1 MTDSKF
7 TAEYKNSVSD
17 VIEKVIL
24 PTNYKSKILSVLRE
38 QAKITESEETPETID
53 LTTDQEAETPQTP
66 EETSDNTK
74 IISIESA
81 KPVKKNNIKRYLSI
95 LSGVAAAIVI
105 IASVFLIRNMGIANI
120 PTTKEFTFSVS
131 SATNLAN
138 ISGARVTF
146 RNSNGEIIKDEKGN
160 PVTAYTDE
168 NGNITVSLPEA
179 DSYIAMISADGYI
192 PYEGRIQGS
201 HIYIS
206 PVMDENTYR
215 AVLTW
220 ENTCDLDA
228 ILTVTH
234 GDKTEQLF
242 YFNSNIYDENNELI
256 AALDTDSAVAGAPE
270 TITFNATEDGIF
282 RFSVASYSALT
293 TESESDLG
301 TSKATVTLY
310 KGDKV
315 IDTLD
320 VNPKTQDNVWCVL
333 EVKNSEVQI
342 IDNTYSVDAIPEVY

>member
-17 VIEKVIL
+17 VIENVIL
-24 PTNYKSKILSVLRE
+24 PTDYKSKILSVLRE
-38 QAKITESEETPETID
+38 QAKNAESEEPAETTD
-53 LTTDQEAETPQTP
+53 LTTTQEGEIKNTP
-66 EETSDNTK
+66 EATPDSSNIIPFKAEKSKNTK
-74 IISIESA
+74 
-81 KPVKKNNIKRYLSI
+81 RYIGI
-95 LSGVAAAIVI
+95 LSSIAAAIVI
-105 IASVFLIRNMGIANI
+105 ITAVFLVKNMGADIVS
-120 PTTKEFTFSVS
+120 TKDFNFSIS

-138 ISGARVTF
+138 ISDAKVTF
-146 RNSNGEIIKDEKGN
+146 KDSKGEIVKDKKGN
-160 PVTAYTDE
+160 PVTAYTDK
-168 NGNITVSLPEA
+168 NGNVSVSLPEA
-179 DSYIAMISADGYI
+179 DGYIALISADGYI
-192 PYEGRIQGS
+192 PYEGRVNGS
-201 HIYIS
+201 HIYVS

-234 GDKTEQLF
+234 NNKTEQLY
-242 YFNSNIYDENNELI
+242 YFNSNIYDENDELI
-256 AALDTDSAVAGAPE
+256 ATLDTDSSVAGAPE

-293 TESESDLG
+293 TNSKSDLG

-315 IDTLD
+315 VDTFEVTPD
-320 VNPKTQDNVWCVL
+320 TTDNVWCVF

-342 IDNTYSVDAIPEVY
+342 IDNTYSVNAIPEVY

>member
-17 VIEKVIL
+17 VIENVIL
-24 PTNYKSKILSVLRE
+24 PTDYKSKILSVLRE
-38 QAKITESEETPETID
+38 QAKNAEAEEPAETTD
-53 LTTDQEAETPQTP
+53 LTTTQECEIKNTP
-66 EETSDNTK
+66 EVTPDSSNIIPFKAEKSKNTK
-74 IISIESA
+74 
-81 KPVKKNNIKRYLSI
+81 RYIGI
-95 LSGVAAAIVI
+95 LSSIAAAIVI
-105 IASVFLIRNMGIANI
+105 ITAVFLIKNMGAGIVF
-120 PTTKEFTFSVS
+120 TKDFNFSIS

-146 RNSNGEIIKDEKGN
+146 RDSDGEVIKDDYGN

-168 NGNITVSLPEA
+168 NGKVSVSLPEA
-179 DSYIAMISADGYI
+179 DSYIAMISAEGYI
-192 PYEGRIQGS
+192 PYEGRVNGS
-201 HIYIS
+201 HIYVS

-234 GDKTEQLF
+234 DNKTEQLY
-242 YFNSNIYDENNELI
+242 YFNSNIYDENDELI
-256 AALDTDSAVAGAPE
+256 ATLDTDSTVAGSPE

-293 TESESDLG
+293 TNSKSDLG

-310 KGDKV
+310 KGDKIV
-315 IDTLD
+315 DTFEVTPD
-320 VNPKTQDNVWCVL
+320 TTDNVWCVL

-342 IDNTYSVDAIPEVY
+342 IDNTYSVNAIPEVY

>member
-17 VIEKVIL
+17 VIENVIL
-24 PTNYKSKILSVLRE
+24 PTDYKSKILSVLRE
-38 QAKITESEETPETID
+38 QAKNAESEEPAETTD
-53 LTTDQEAETPQTP
+53 LTTTQEGEIKNTP
-66 EETSDNTK
+66 EVTPDSSNIIPFKAEKSKNTK
-74 IISIESA
+74 
-81 KPVKKNNIKRYLSI
+81 RYIGI
-95 LSGVAAAIVI
+95 LSSIAAAIVI
-105 IASVFLIRNMGIANI
+105 ITAVFLIKNMGADIVS
-120 PTTKEFTFSVS
+120 TKDFNFSVS

-146 RNSNGEIIKDEKGN
+146 RSNSGEIIKDENGN

-168 NGNITVSLPEA
+168 NGKVSVSLPEA
-179 DSYIAMISADGYI
+179 DSYIAMISAEGYI
-192 PYEGRIQGS
+192 PYEGRVNGS
-201 HIYIS
+201 HIYVS

-234 GDKTEQLF
+234 DNKTEQLY
-242 YFNSNIYDENNELI
+242 YFNSNIYDENDELI
-256 AALDTDSAVAGAPE
+256 ATLDTDSTVAGAPE

-293 TESESDLG
+293 TNSKSDLG

-315 IDTLD
+315 VDTFEVTPD
-320 VNPKTQDNVWCVL
+320 TTDNVWCVL

-342 IDNTYSVDAIPEVY
+342 IDNTYSVNAIPEVY